1 MVAHIS
7 KQVTALGADLVLN
20 VFVLENLLFSVSK
33 AMKITS
39 NQASFKYP
47 ESAIERKVFVK
58 TIEKLCLMS
67 FNDVKTAELT
77 CCNTDSS

>member
-7 KQVTALGADLVLN
+7 NQVTTLGADLVLD
-20 VFVLENLLFSVSK
+20 VFVLENLLFSVGK

-39 NQASFKYP
+39 KQASYKHP
-47 ESAIERKVFVK
+47 ESVIERKVFVK
-58 TIEKLCLMS
+58 TIEELCLMS
-67 FNDVKTAELT
+67 FNELKTAQLT

>member
-20 VFVLENLLFSVSK
+20 VFVLENLLFSVGK

-39 NQASFKYP
+39 KQASYKHP

-58 TIEKLCLMS
+58 TIEKLRLMT
-67 FNDVKTAELT
+67 FTELKTAELT
-77 CCNTDSS
+77 YCNTDSL

>member
-7 KQVTALGADLVLN
+7 KQATALGADLVLDIS
-20 VFVLENLLFSVSK
+20 VLENLLFSVGN

-39 NQASFKYP
+39 KKASYKHP
-47 ESAIERKVFVK
+47 ESTIERKVFVK

-67 FNDVKTAELT
+67 FNELKTAELT
-77 CCNTDSS
+77 YCNTDSL